1 MVQIYLNAQR
11 TCYVPKAFF
20 GRRIRPHSIMTS
32 RFGMRNIEGY
42 TTVYTQM
49 QALGQEHP
57 EWKTVIRKYLSYTL
71 NDVIWAGHRMS
82 LLEKIETA
90 CRFRRLRL
98 GKYVSFRNWAVFWLK
113 KK

>member
-11 TCYVPKAFF
+11 TCYVPEAFF

-42 TTVYTQM
+42 TTVCTQM

-57 EWKTVIRKYLSYTL
+57 EWKTLIRKYLSYTL